1 MSSKKFYDIEPAS
14 DGSHYLCENGVQ
26 IARYSSIET
35 ALRQRD
41 EFVAAEVAHRLR
53 LAFEA
58 GEAVKQRRASAR
70 ERE

>member
-1 MSSKKFYDIEPAS
+1 MSKFYDIEPAS

-26 IARYSSIET
+26 IARYTSLET

-53 LAFEA
+53 LAFEV
-58 GEAVKQRRASAR
+58 GEAVKQRRAAEQDR
-70 ERE
+70 E